1 VSKANRPLDG
11 RRSPPRRYTAPF
23 VKQLGPYQ
31 ILRKL
36 GAGGTAEVFLATGPN
51 PRNRELLALKV
62 VLPHLAEEDGL
73 RAMMIREARM
83 SALLLHPNVVE
94 VYEVGEVDGRPF
106 MAMEF
111 IAGWSISAVEKKLR
125 AKDERLAVED
135 ACAIVRE
142 AALGLHYAHEALDQR
157 GKPQGL
163 IHRDVSPQNIMLSQD
178 GRVKVVDFGLAK
190 ATSSQG
196 TRTGGIKG
204 KLPYMPPEQL
214 KGQGMDRRVD
224 VFALGAVLWELCC
237 GRLLYPGHGE
247 AEIIQQALSEPQP
260 RADEVAPH
268 LPNELVQILHRTV
281 DRNLATRTATALALA
296 VALEPFVPP
305 QPHQRLARWASQ
317 HFDPMPRTAGDAL
330 GLPPTP
336 ESQPVLAVRTPRKP
350 TGEHSRAV
358 APRIRARMD
367 MSVPDSVPS
376 TPHLPRVTPMAQV
389 AVEEPEEPEETP
401 AAPAPPP
408 KSCKKLWIGAIVLAA
423 AGLLFAGAMGLST
436 PEGRRREEVKPQ
448 ALTPKGARPPPSG
461 AHGTLVLE
469 SDVPAIVRENGA
481 ELGRTPLTLSM
492 LAGEHHLSVQTID
505 MREQM
510 TVDVTVPEQGRIVR
524 RVELETP

>member
-1 VSKANRPLDG
+1 M
-11 RRSPPRRYTAPF
+11 
-23 VKQLGPYQ
+23 KQLGPYQ

-73 RAMMIREARM
+73 RAMMIQEARM

-94 VYEVGEVDGRPF
+94 VYEVGEVEGRPF
-106 MAMEF
+106 LAMEF
-111 IAGWSISAVEKKLR
+111 IAGWSLSTVEKKLR
-125 AKDERLAVED
+125 AKEERLAVED

-157 GKPQGL
+157 GRPQGL

-178 GRVKVVDFGLAK
+178 GHVKVVDFGLAK
-190 ATSSQG
+190 ATNAQG

-214 KGQGMDRRVD
+214 RSHGMDRRVD

-237 GRLLYPGHGE
+237 GRLLYPGRGE

-268 LPNELVQILHRTV
+268 LPAELVGIIHRTV
-281 DRNLATRTATALALA
+281 DRDLAARTPTALALA
-296 VALEPFVPP
+296 EALEPFVLPDSAE
-305 QPHQRLARWASQ
+305 RLAKWASR

-336 ESQPVLAVRTPRKP
+336 ESQPILATRTAHKA
-350 TGEHSRAV
+350 TGERALS
-358 APRIRARMD
+358 PRIKARMD
-367 MSVPDSVPS
+367 MSIEAKIPS
-376 TPHLPRVTPMAQV
+376 TPHLPRVTPMAQKL
-389 AVEEPEEPEETP
+389 VEPEEEPEETP
-401 AAPAPPP
+401 AAPEPPP
-408 KSCKKLWIGAIVLAA
+408 RSRTKLLVGAGAFVLAV
-423 AGLLFAGAMGLST
+423 LLIAGARGLST
-436 PEGRRREEVKPQ
+436 TESRRREDVKPQ
-448 ALTPKGARPPPSG
+448 ALSPKGAHAPAG

-481 ELGRTPLTLSM
+481 ELGKTPLTVSM
-492 LAGEHHLSVQTID
+492 LAGDHHLSLQTVD
-505 MREQM
+505 MREQVA
-510 TVDVTVPEQGRIVR
+510 VDVTVPEQGRIVR
-524 RVELETP
+524 RVELESP

>member
-1 VSKANRPLDG
+1 
-11 RRSPPRRYTAPF
+11 

-125 AKDERLAVED
+125 AKDERLPVED

-142 AALGLHYAHEALDQR
+142 AALGLHYAHESVDQR
-157 GKPQGL
+157 GRAQGL

-178 GRVKVVDFGLAK
+178 GNVKVVDFGLAK
-190 ATSSQG
+190 ATNSQG

-247 AEIIQQALSEPQP
+247 AEIIRQALHEPQP
-260 RADEVAPH
+260 RADEVAPD
-268 LPNELVQILHRTV
+268 LPPELVEIIHRTV
-281 DRNLATRTATALALA
+281 DRDMAARTQTAMALAE
-296 VALEPFVPP
+296 ALEPFVASE
-305 QPHQRLARWASQ
+305 PHQRLARWTSQ
-317 HFDPMPRTAGDAL
+317 HFDAMPRTAGDAL

-336 ESQPVLAVRTPRKP
+336 ESQPVLAPRTARKP
-350 TGEHSRAV
+350 TGESRA
-358 APRIRARMD
+358 APRIKARMD

-376 TPHLPRVTPMAQV
+376 TPHLPRLTPIAQEI
-389 AVEEPEEPEETP
+389 VEEREEEEQTP

-408 KSCKKLWIGAIVLAA
+408 KSRTRLWIGAGAFVAA
-423 AGLLFAGAMGLST
+423 ALLCAGAWGLSA
-436 PEGRRREEVKPQ
+436 PDARRHEDVKPQ
-448 ALTPKGARPPPSG
+448 ALAPKSARPGPPGAR
-461 AHGTLVLE
+461 GTLVVE

-481 ELGRTPLTLSM
+481 ELGRTPLTVSVP
-492 LAGEHHLSVQTID
+492 AGDHHLLIQTVD
-505 MREQM
+505 MREQVA
-510 TVDVTVPEQGRIVR
+510 VDVTVPEQGRIVR